1 MESGRKLVGKLGRE
15 RMLRGHRKLITAL
28 RGPWADSV
36 TSEFVNCF
44 SSFGHRT
51 VLLYTCFG

>member
-15 RMLRGHRKLITAL
+15 RMLRGHKKLITAL
-28 RGPWADSV
+28 GGPWADSV

-51 VLLYTCFG
+51 VLLYTCF